1 MKTFT
6 NWRMRPFWIGS
17 LAMTLALL
25 ALAAA
30 ACSSGQGRRAD
41 VESERASLLRVDAE
55 FSKLSEAKGMAES
68 FVAYA
73 VEDATLLPEGGT
85 PISGKESI
93 RGHLSGAPP
102 GSVLTW
108 KPVRADVSAS
118 GDLGYTWGTYE
129 FLQNGPDGRPQ
140 VGHGKYVT
148 IWKRQ
153 ANGEWRFVLDIGN
166 HSPPPSAPPAPSAV
180 GQVPGD

>member
-1 MKTFT
+1 MKTYTIWCVRLF
-6 NWRMRPFWIGS
+6 RLGS
-17 LAMTLALL
+17 LPGSLALL

-41 VESERASLLRVDAE
+41 VESEKASLLRVDAE

-68 FVAYA
+68 FAAYA
-73 VEDATLLPEGGT
+73 VEEATLLPEGGT

-93 RGHLSGAPP
+93 RGHLSGAPA

-118 GDLGYTWGTYE
+118 GDFGYTWGTYE
-129 FLQNGPDGRPQ
+129 FRRSGPDGKPQ
-140 VGHGKYVT
+140 VGLGKYVT
-148 IWKRQ
+148 IWKKQ
-153 ANGEWRFVLDIGN
+153 ADGEWRFVMDIGN
-166 HSPPPSAPPAPSAV
+166 HSPPPTPPPAPSAA
-180 GQVPGD
+180 GKAPGD